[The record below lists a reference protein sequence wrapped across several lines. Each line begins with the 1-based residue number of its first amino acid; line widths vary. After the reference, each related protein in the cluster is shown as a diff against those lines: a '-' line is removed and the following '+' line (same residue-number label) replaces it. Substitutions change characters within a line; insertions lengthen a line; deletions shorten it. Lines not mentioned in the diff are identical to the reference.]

1 MVEDVLNKEL
11 QAKLTPDDII
21 EDFKAGNKR
30 YLNNKLRS
38 RDFKTQIKNSAE
50 TQYPKAIVL
59 SCVDSRVPVE
69 YILDQGIGS
78 IFVTRI
84 AGNFA
89 NEDILGSMEFACKL
103 AGAKVIMVMGHESC
117 GAINAAIDNIK
128 VGKVKA
134 IIEKI
139 KPAMDMALDYKGE
152 KKSSNSEY
160 VNLVCKNNVIN
171 TIKNIRSLSTILKE
185 LEDKDEIKIIGA
197 IYWLSNGMVEFFD

>member
-160 VNLVCKNNVIN
+160 VNLVCKNNIIN